1 MRHFL
6 KLLASPVNYFIKTI
20 LILMKNHKSLF
31 ESQALE
37 DDNDLKDIFKLL
49 TELDKAKNNNE
60 LHQENSNLSH
70 FSKKRDN

>member
-49 TELDKAKNNNE
+49 TELDKAKNGNE

>member
-70 FSKKRDN
+70 YSKKRDN